1 MTSIA
6 ITGAAGRMGMR
17 LVALAQQ
24 AGDFRILGAIERPES
39 PQMARDAGE
48 VAGVGPIGVPITFDL
63 RPTPQVLIDFTGP
76 AGMRHWL
83 KTCRDR
89 KIAMLIGTTG
99 LHAADHDAITQAAE
113 DIAVLQ
119 APNMSLGVN
128 VLFKVAG
135 EVAKLL
141 GDDYD
146 KEIVEMHHRY
156 KKDSP
161 SGTAMGLA
169 EAILKAMG
177 KTKESLIYDRQG
189 DDVVRK
195 SGDIG
200 MHSCRAGDEVGKHTV
215 YFGALGERLEF
226 THTATNRD
234 TFVHGALRAAQ
245 WLAGQ
250 KPGRYAIADMLGL

>member
-1 MTSIA
+1 MTTIA

-17 LVALAQQ
+17 LVALARQS
-24 AGDFRILGAIERPES
+24 GDFEIVGAIERADAPHI
-39 PQMARDAGE
+39 AKDAGE
-48 VAGVGPIGVPITFDL
+48 VAGIGPIGVPITFDL

-83 KTCRDR
+83 KVCRDR
-89 KIAMLIGTTG
+89 GIAMLIGTTG
-99 LHAADHDAITQAAE
+99 LHPADHDIITQAAA

-128 VLFKVAG
+128 VLFKIAG

-146 KEIVEMHHRY
+146 KEIIELHHRY
-156 KKDSP
+156 KKDAP
-161 SGTAMGLA
+161 SGTALGLA

-177 KTKESLIYDRQG
+177 KTRDSLVHDRHG
-189 DDVVRK
+189 NDVVRQR
-195 SGDIG
+195 GDIG
-200 MHSCRAGDEVGKHTV
+200 MHALRVGDEVGKHTV
-215 YFGALGERLEF
+215 AFGALGERLEL

-234 TFVHGALRAAQ
+234 TFVHGALKAAR

-250 KPGRYAIADMLGL
+250 KQGRYTIADMLGL